1 MMNWF
6 ERHKWSRRRADQER
20 EIGPAEGEKRDEGE
34 REGMSAR
41 EALAASVE
49 ELTTREKPGEVE
61 LEEDDE
67 DVEPLSGAALI
78 PPRLSLQSRALPIVH
93 VDGTKHRTALEERW
107 GHTAELVSLPGKRQG
122 RPTKIRLQAVRSG
135 LVQEPVTENV
145 PVTEMDASERREFA
159 QDEQPLVRRLESS
172 ASAPSSLLC
181 GSGVIE
187 EGQEDVT
194 IHNQRV
200 SAQSVVTVM
209 LASNPGP
216 VVVHYVSVQPRAG
229 FTLHM
234 SAPVSAPTPFT
245 YAVWLF

>member
-1 MMNWF
+1 
-6 ERHKWSRRRADQER
+6 
-20 EIGPAEGEKRDEGE
+20 
-34 REGMSAR
+34 MSTR

-49 ELTTREKPGEVE
+49 ELTTREKPEIDE
-61 LEEDDE
+61 LEEEDE
-67 DVEPLSGAALI
+67 NAESLSGAALI
-78 PPRLSLQSRALPIVH
+78 PPRLHLQSRPLPV
-93 VDGTKHRTALEERW
+93 VRVEGTRHRTALEERW
-107 GHTAELVSLPGKRQG
+107 GHTVELASAPGR

-135 LVQEPVTENV
+135 LAQEPVTENV
-145 PVTEMDASERREFA
+145 PITDMNVPEQREFA
-159 QDEQPLVRRLESS
+159 QDEQPLVRRLASPG
-172 ASAPSSLLC
+172 SAPSSLLC
-181 GSGVIE
+181 GSGMIE

-194 IHNQRV
+194 IQNQRV

-209 LASNPGP
+209 LAGNPGP

>member
-6 ERHKWSRRRADQER
+6 EKHGWSWRRGEQAR
-20 EIGPAEGEKRDEGE
+20 ESGPGEGEK
-34 REGMSAR
+34 MSAR

-49 ELTTREKPGEVE
+49 ALTMQEKRGGEA
-61 LEEDDE
+61 LEEEDE
-67 DVEPLSGAALI
+67 DAEPLRGAALI
-78 PPRLSLQSRALPIVH
+78 PPRLRLQSRPLPIVR
-93 VDGTKHRTALEERW
+93 VEGSKHKTELEERW
-107 GHTAELVSLPGKRQG
+107 GNTAELVTAPGRRQG
-122 RPTKIRLQAVRSG
+122 RPTKVRLQAVRSG
-135 LVQEPVTENV
+135 VAQEPVTERV
-145 PVTEMDASERREFA
+145 PIAEMDHE
-159 QDEQPLVRRLESS
+159 EQLQFVPGEHPLVRRLESTP

-181 GSGVIE
+181 GEGVIE

-200 SAQSVVTVM
+200 SAQSVVSVM
-209 LASNPGP
+209 LAGNPGP

-234 SAPVSAPTPFT
+234 SAPVSTPTPFT

>member
-1 MMNWF
+1 MMSWF
-6 ERHKWSRRRADQER
+6 KKHGGARHRVDQGRDEKP
-20 EIGPAEGEKRDEGE
+20 EAGEKKG
-34 REGMSAR
+34 EGMSAR

-49 ELTTREKPGEVE
+49 ALTQEEKPGGDEF
-61 LEEDDE
+61 EEEDE
-67 DVEPLSGAALI
+67 DVESLSGAALI
-78 PPRLSLQSRALPIVH
+78 PPRLRLQSRTLPV
-93 VDGTKHRTALEERW
+93 VRVEGTRHRTALEERW
-107 GHTAELVSLPGKRQG
+107 GHTADLVSAPGRRQG
-122 RPTKIRLQAVRSG
+122 RPTKIRLQAVHPG
-135 LVQEPVTENV
+135 LVPEPVTENV
-145 PVTEMDASERREFA
+145 PITERDAPER
-159 QDEQPLVRRLESS
+159 QDEQPLVRRLEPASS
-172 ASAPSSLLC
+172 APTSLFC
-181 GSGVIE
+181 GNGVIE

-209 LASNPGP
+209 LAGNPGP